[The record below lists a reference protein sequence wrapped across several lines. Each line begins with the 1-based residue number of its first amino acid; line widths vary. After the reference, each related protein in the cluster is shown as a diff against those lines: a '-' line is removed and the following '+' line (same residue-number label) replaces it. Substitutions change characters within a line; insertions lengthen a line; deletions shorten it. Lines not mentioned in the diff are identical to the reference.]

1 MILINH
7 AYGGYK
13 METNWFETCVG
24 FSDQEGSAV
33 VVEEKGKHLVLCYTD
48 PQFLMR
54 LKSHNPSN
62 AMYVIQADDDI
73 AKAAAEASVSCKE
86 LDIAEM
92 LDVSMEVF
100 PNQIKVVMRLMKSG
114 KVFLLK

>member
-1 MILINH
+1 
-7 AYGGYK
+7 

-62 AMYVIQADDDI
+62 AMYVIQANDDI

-114 KVFLLK
+114 KVFFLK